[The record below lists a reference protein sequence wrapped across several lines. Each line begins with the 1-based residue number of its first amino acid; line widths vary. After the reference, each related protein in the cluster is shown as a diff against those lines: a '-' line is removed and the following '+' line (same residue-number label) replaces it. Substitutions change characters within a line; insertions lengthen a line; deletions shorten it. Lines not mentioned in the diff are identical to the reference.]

1 MFDIRFSSGRI
12 VEDINSSFKTID
24 MSGVTYPLTV
34 RTEGMDIR
42 LMDETGKTVNVNLK
56 SDEDVSSVTER

>member
-12 VEDINSSFKTID
+12 AEDLNSAVKTID

-34 RTEGMDIR
+34 RVEGMDIR
-42 LMDETGKTVNVNLK
+42 LMDETGKNSKCKPEVRRRC
-56 SDEDVSSVTER
+56 SHQ